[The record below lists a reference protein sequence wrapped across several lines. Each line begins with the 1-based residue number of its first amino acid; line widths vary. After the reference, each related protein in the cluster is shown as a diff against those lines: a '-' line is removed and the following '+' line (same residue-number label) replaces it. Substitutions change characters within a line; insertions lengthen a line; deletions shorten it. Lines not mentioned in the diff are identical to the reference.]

1 MDKSCSWPTT
11 NPLMQLYHDSE
22 WGVPLHDDRKLFE
35 FLVLE
40 GFQAGLSWQ
49 TILNKRE
56 AFREAFDGFD
66 PDKVAGYGPGELE
79 RLMNNPGIIRN
90 RMKIEA
96 AVHNAGRFREIREKH
111 GSFDRYIWAFVDY
124 KPVVNS
130 FMELSQLPAKT
141 GLSDKISKD
150 LISKG
155 FKFVGSTIV
164 YAHMQATGMV
174 NDHIVTCFRHREISG
189 MER

>member
-66 PDKVAGYGPGELE
+66 PDKVAGYGPGEVE
-79 RLMNNPGIIRN
+79 SLMNNPGIIRN

-189 MER
+189 MGR